1 MEVLMKKLI
10 QFSAVL
16 SLMFVFA
23 VVFANAQTT
32 KRYAV
37 NIPFDFHVGQKS
49 YPAGE
54 YHIRVARISADAV
67 SFAIA
72 DGEKNNL
79 QTVIIPRKGESAKN
93 EPQLVFNRYKNQR
106 FLSRLMTGENGYSMI
121 KTDAE
126 RRAADLNTEV
136 VSVRRKSKVS

>member
-1 MEVLMKKLI
+1 MKKLI

-16 SLMFVFA
+16 GLMFVFS

-37 NIPFDFHVGQKS
+37 NIPFDFNVGQKS
-49 YPAGE
+49 YPAGNYQIKVE
-54 YHIRVARISADAV
+54 RISADAV
-67 SFAIA
+67 SFSIS
-72 DGEKNNL
+72 DDEKNNL
-79 QTVIIPRKGESAKN
+79 QTIIIPRKSESAKY

-106 FLSRLMTGENGYSMI
+106 FLTRFINEQNGYSLL

-136 VSVRRKSKVS
+136 VSVRS